1 MPAVAPVTRRRLL
14 LALSGLAGSCS
25 GTKPA
30 SDSSCAEAASG
41 AGLPY
46 CLVKSVRL
54 TFPGGATLAVGDVEL
69 RGLDDT
75 TAAILMRDDA
85 GFFALSAT
93 CPHQCCTVTLC
104 DNASCTQTQPT
115 PNDCAPAHRGSL
127 ALGIAAFFCP
137 CHGSQFAGDGSVLAG
152 PAISRLPC
160 VKVELTG
167 NDAVVD
173 LSEQVAPETRA

>member
-1 MPAVAPVTRRRLL
+1 LAVKRLL
-14 LALSGLAGSCS
+14 VSKSAQVTAI
-25 GTKPA
+25 A
-30 SDSSCAEAASG
+30 ADSSCAEAASG

-54 TFPGGATLAVGDVEL
+54 TFPGGGRLAVGDVEL
-69 RGLDDT
+69 RGLDDS

-115 PNDCAPAHRGSL
+115 PNDCAPARHGPL
-127 ALGIAAFFCP
+127 AIGRAAFFCP
-137 CHGSQFAGDGSVLAG
+137 CHGSQFAGDGSVLGG
-152 PAISRLPC
+152 PAISRLPS

-167 NDAVVD
+167 DDAVVD
-173 LSEQVAPETRA
+173 LSELVAPGTRA